1 MACCCF
7 NQSKSQFDLLLQQV
21 AAQKK
26 SWGWPLMM
34 RPGPWAGP
42 PLALADPCQPSCS
55 VMQLARWSHNR
66 PCTRTL
72 PRHKAFEDLL
82 SEKCLIARPGLP
94 GLCPLTWLWS
104 VLSAQRGM
112 TDRSARQPCAG
123 RWVEGSV
130 GLVKLMGGRRRE
142 TEDGYSTAEPS
153 SPLSLRKQKS
163 SLACDVPGWAVSVGM
178 ENILHTSTDY
188 CNTSSPN
195 PEGHM
200 QSVLPMPSESKLK
213 MGSSNCILGS
223 P

>member
-1 MACCCF
+1 
-7 NQSKSQFDLLLQQV
+7 
-21 AAQKK
+21 
-26 SWGWPLMM
+26 
-34 RPGPWAGP
+34 
-42 PLALADPCQPSCS
+42 
-55 VMQLARWSHNR
+55 
-66 PCTRTL
+66 
-72 PRHKAFEDLL
+72 
-82 SEKCLIARPGLP
+82 
-94 GLCPLTWLWS
+94 
-104 VLSAQRGM
+104 
-112 TDRSARQPCAG
+112 
-123 RWVEGSV
+123 
-130 GLVKLMGGRRRE
+130 MGGRRRE